1 MITAFHHP
9 TFEAAGIQVDI
20 KRLDLMHP
28 HAQGNKFYKLKYNL
42 EKARS
47 LQKDTLLTFGGPWS
61 NHLHATALAG
71 AEHGFKTIGIV
82 RGEEPKYNCPALKDA
97 KENGM
102 KLVYISRSEYTERNE
117 QFFKAWLRDT
127 YGSFYLIP
135 EGGSNFLGLQGAG
148 EIITSADRQMYDL
161 LATPVGTGATLA
173 GMALNFDKSIWGFPA
188 VKDIESVQSSIESH
202 LYSSLFDDSLV
213 QETMAKIQL
222 IEGFSFGGFAKHH
235 QELVDFI
242 TEIKTSHEIE
252 FDHVYTAKM
261 MLGLIA
267 KAKEIKPRT
276 KVLAIHTGGLQ
287 GNRSLKFNAGG

>member
-1 MITAFHHP
+1 MITAFQHP
-9 TFEAAGIQVDI
+9 AFEAAGIQVDI

-47 LQKDTLLTFGGPWS
+47 LQKDTILTFGGPWS
-61 NHLHATALAG
+61 NHLHATALTCAKEG
-71 AEHGFKTIGIV
+71 LKSIGIV
-82 RGEEPKYNCPALKDA
+82 RGEEPKYNCPALNDA

-102 KLVYISRSEYTERNE
+102 KLVYVSRSEYAERNE

-135 EGGSNFLGLQGAG
+135 EGGSNFLGVQGAG
-148 EIITSADRQMYDL
+148 EIISSVDRQNYDL

-173 GMALNFDKSIWGFPA
+173 GMALNFDKPIWGFPA
-188 VKDIESVQSSIESH
+188 VKDLESVQSSIESH
-202 LYSSLFDDSLV
+202 LYSSLFDHSLV
-213 QETMAKIQL
+213 QETMSKIHL
-222 IEGFSFGGFAKHH
+222 ITGFSFGGFAKHPE
-235 QELVDFI
+235 ELVNFI
-242 TEIKTSHEIE
+242 SETKASSGIE

-267 KAKEIKPRT
+267 KAKEITPGT

-287 GNRSLKFNAGG
+287 GNRSIKFNAGS